1 MAGGDSGVECPGWF
15 TLDLF
20 ETLHSQDLDMDMVDV
35 NGGLLSFHNATFI
48 LKDKYYWDVHCTR

>member
-1 MAGGDSGVECPGWF
+1 MAGGDSGAECPGWF

-35 NGGLLSFHNATFI
+35 NGGLLSFHNATFN
-48 LKDKYYWDVHCTR
+48 LKE

>member
-1 MAGGDSGVECPGWF
+1 MAGGDSGAACPGWF

-48 LKDKYYWDVHCTR
+48 LKE